1 MRIFLSFL
9 FIYAHTALAASVISF
24 AFVCLVFHNMH
35 TLDLFTTIYTWNENI
50 WASCLMHFNIFSQTF
65 CFADCESLT
74 LDWLI
79 ITELIMVLYLLVAE
93 HLIAA
98 KLLVFTYELHRL
110 KLFLYVLFYVDK
122 PRLLAL
128 HRTLPCFFCEFV
140 KTNLMES
147 TVTFFTF
154 PWVN

>member
-1 MRIFLSFL
+1 MIHYVHSLNHFPT
-9 FIYAHTALAASVISF
+9 IHTG
-24 AFVCLVFHNMH
+24 HK
-35 TLDLFTTIYTWNENI
+35 YI
-50 WASCLMHFNIFSQTF
+50 WACCLMHFNIFPQTLRL
-65 CFADCESLT
+65 ANSESLA
-74 LDWLI
+74 LYWLV
-79 ITELIMVLYLLVAE
+79 ITELIMVLYLHVAE

-110 KLFLYVLFYVDK
+110 KLFLHVLLYVDK
-122 PRLLAL
+122 PRLFAL

-147 TVTFFTF
+147 TVAFFTL